1 MDLGSHLVKPLILGL
16 KVDQCPQ
23 GIPEMSLLGQLLKW
37 FKGENILKAP
47 LASTFQGET
56 SQPLVFN
63 EDRRQAFASQGC
75 LKFPKLYHIGKQL
88 LNILSTLK

>member
-37 FKGENILKAP
+37 FKGEHLLTSP
-47 LASTFQGET
+47 LACT
-56 SQPLVFN
+56 SQ
-63 EDRRQAFASQGC
+63 
-75 LKFPKLYHIGKQL
+75 GKHLSFQL
-88 LNILSTLK
+88 LMRTASKYSHHGVVCYRSV